1 MTAAAP
7 QITLDGHVVLSLGD
21 LKEAVREVLREEGI
35 LKVAKTAKWSRE
47 YKGDAV
53 WLEVRGRVLD
63 LIKTN
68 ILVTFKTLDQD
79 PDIKEIANLYSY
91 QQFWR
96 AVDQHLIP
104 NKPQG
109 PGVIVAF
116 SLVDG
121 KRRFVTLP
129 AYLHCAIRKV
139 AKAKR
144 DKTVAERTL
153 DLYGVIECSLCR
165 WEFKK

>member
-1 MTAAAP
+1 M
-7 QITLDGHVVLSLGD
+7 VLSLGD

-47 YKGDAV
+47 YKGDEV
-53 WLEVRGRVLD
+53 WLEVRSRVLD

-68 ILVTFKTLDQD
+68 VLITFKTLDQD

-104 NKPQG
+104 NRPQG
-109 PGVIVAF
+109 HGMIVAF

-121 KRRFVTLP
+121 KRRFVTIGG
-129 AYLHCAIRKV
+129 YLHCAI
-139 AKAKR
+139 AKAAEKKR
-144 DKTVAERTL
+144 DKRIGERTL
-153 DLYGVIECSLCR
+153 DAFGVLDCVFCGYT
-165 WEFKK
+165 FKKG